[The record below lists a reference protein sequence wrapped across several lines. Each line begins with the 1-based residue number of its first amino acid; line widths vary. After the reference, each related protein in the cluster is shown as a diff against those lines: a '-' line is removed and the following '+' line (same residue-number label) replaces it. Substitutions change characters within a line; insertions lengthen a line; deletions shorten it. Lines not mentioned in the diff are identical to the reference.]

1 MNELLAILND
11 IDDSVDYENE
21 KHLIDD
27 HLLTS
32 FDIISLIGELED
44 HFDISV
50 DASEMTA
57 DNFNSAENIW
67 KMVQRLQEE

>member
-1 MNELLAILND
+1 MEELLEILND
-11 IDDSVDYENE
+11 IDDSIDYKNE

-50 DASEMTA
+50 DASDMTA
-57 DNFNSAENIW
+57 DNFNCAENIW